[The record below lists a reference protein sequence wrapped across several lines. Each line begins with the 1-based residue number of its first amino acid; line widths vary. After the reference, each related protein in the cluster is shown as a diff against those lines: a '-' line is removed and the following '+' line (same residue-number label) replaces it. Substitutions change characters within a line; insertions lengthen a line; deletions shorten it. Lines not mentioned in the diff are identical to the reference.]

1 MESVRPH
8 TTSTAYRRQWQIE
21 DCLYECLLHTP
32 YRSVSVSDICQR
44 VGISRK
50 AFYNYYRDKDACFC
64 AVIRRKLRDSMLR
77 TTTDIPDGATMLQ
90 ATTTML
96 NYWKEQKD
104 FLDMIVHNQL
114 LHFLLME
121 SIQHTLHEEGSVLDL
136 LSTSEVKSDEDILA
150 CYMSSQITLL
160 LQWYQRNFDT
170 PVEEMA
176 KKYLRII
183 HAPMIMSAQMQ

>member
-1 MESVRPH
+1 MESARPH
-8 TTSTAYRRQWQIE
+8 TTSTAYRRQRQIE

-77 TTTDIPDGATMLQ
+77 ATTEIPDGATMLQ

-96 NYWKEQKD
+96 SYWKEQKE
-104 FLDMIVHNQL
+104 FLDMIVRNQL

-121 SIQHTLHEEGSVLDL
+121 SIQHTLHEEGSILDL
-136 LSTSEVKSDEDILA
+136 LSTSEVKSDKDILA

-183 HAPMIMSAQMQ
+183 HEPMITSAQMQ

>member
-8 TTSTAYRRQWQIE
+8 TTSTAYRRQRQIE

-64 AVIRRKLRDSMLR
+64 AVIRRKLRESMLR
-77 TTTDIPDGATMLQ
+77 TTTDIPDDATMLQ

-104 FLDMIVHNQL
+104 FLDMIVRNQL

-170 PVEEMA
+170 PAEEMA

-183 HAPMIMSAQMQ
+183 HAPMIMLAQMQ